1 MAERVPARLTAAQGR
16 RFGLTVGIAFL
27 VLAGILVWRSHMKTA
42 AVFGSIGG
50 LLALA
55 GLLVP
60 SRLGPIERGWMQFAH
75 LISKVTTP
83 IVMGAMYLLVLTPFG
98 ILRRWFGGNPL
109 VHGAEDRGF
118 WKARPK
124 GRGRSNLARQF

>member
-1 MAERVPARLTAAQGR
+1 
-16 RFGLTVGIAFL
+16 
-27 VLAGILVWRSHMKTA
+27 LVWRSHLKTA
-42 AVFGSIGG
+42 AVFGSVGG
-50 LLALA
+50 ALALA

-98 ILRRWFGGNPL
+98 FLRRLFGGNPL
-109 VHGAEDRGF
+109 VHPAKERGF
-118 WKARPK
+118 WKPRPN
-124 GRGRSNLARQF
+124 GRGRSNLERQF